1 MRRAITTFALSLALT
16 LALAANAFA
25 GDNGMGWIGE
35 ADDKTVTFFGL
46 GLVILF
52 PLVALVGS
60 FIQGRLE
67 RRAQARKDAIFR
79 SSK

>member
-1 MRRAITTFALSLALT
+1 MRSAIKTFALALALT
-16 LALAANAFA
+16 LTLSANAFA

-52 PLVALVGS
+52 PLVALIGS

-67 RRAQARKDAIFR
+67 RRAQERKDAIFK
-79 SSK
+79 SGK

>member
-1 MRRAITTFALSLALT
+1 MRRAVTTFTLSLALT
-16 LALAANAFA
+16 LALATNAFA

-52 PLVALVGS
+52 PLVALIGS

-67 RRAQARKDAIFR
+67 RRAQERKDAIFR
-79 SSK
+79 SGK

>member
-1 MRRAITTFALSLALT
+1 MRSVVKTLFLSLALT
-16 LALAANAFA
+16 LALATNAFA

-35 ADDKTVTFFGL
+35 ADDKIVTFFGL

-52 PLVALVGS
+52 PLVAFIGS

-67 RRAQARKDAIFR
+67 RRADERKQAIFK
-79 SSK
+79 SGK